1 MIPGKRIRRKS
12 RSRDENPSSRLR
24 RWRRSWCRQLSRYPL
39 GKSLDSWTPIYLIR
53 SHCQDDFGGCRAGV
67 GITNMP
73 RNWGVRVNP
82 WRSEVDL
89 IPMQL
94 AVECSCCGV
103 PSGCECETSHL
114 THFSQNESL
123 VYSTQLHYFHK
134 MQNTAFIPS
143 QDTQERIAH
152 ESLLRLLT

>member
-1 MIPGKRIRRKS
+1 MKNGLWEGFHFPGDTSYDARTVTGQPMLFFWGGLFLSLSGKFAACRPIKVAITTFVDFFES
-12 RSRDENPSSRLR
+12 FAIELR
-24 RWRRSWCRQLSRYPL
+24 TQL
-39 GKSLDSWTPIYLIR
+39 
-53 SHCQDDFGGCRAGV
+53 
-67 GITNMP
+67 
-73 RNWGVRVNP
+73 RVA
-82 WRSEVDL
+82 DL

-94 AVECSCCGV
+94 SVECSCCGV

-114 THFSQNESL
+114 SHFSQNESL

-143 QDTQERIAH
+143 QDTQERITH